1 LSPLSDPPTPLTG
14 FPGYRLSPDRP
25 LIRIHRHDRGPWW
38 FSHDK
43 TGRFDLTAPRGT
55 CYLAEEPIG
64 AFVEVFRHS
73 AFVQDSDVARRR
85 ISTLYVERP
94 VVLADCTTR
103 RARAFGVTAA
113 IHSSEDYARTQR
125 WAEAFADAGFDGI
138 RYRLS
143 HDPAQRAIGVA
154 LFGPA
159 GSAAWPVAA
168 TAPIDDALIA
178 AVQRRFGIR
187 VLPTP

>member
-1 LSPLSDPPTPLTG
+1 MSPLSDPSAPLAA
-14 FPGYRLSPDRP
+14 FPRYQLPPAHRLV
-25 LIRIHRHDRGPWW
+25 RIHRHDRGPWW

-43 TGRFDLTAPRGT
+43 TGRFDLAPPRGT

-64 AFVEVFRHS
+64 AFVEVFRYS
-73 AFVQDSDVARRR
+73 AIVQESDVVKRR
-85 ISTLYVERP
+85 ISTLHLERTAE
-94 VVLADCTTR
+94 LADCTTR
-103 RARAFGVTAA
+103 RAGAFGITAA
-113 IHSSEDYARTQR
+113 IHTSEDYARTQR
-125 WAEAFADAGFDGI
+125 WAKAFADAGFDGV

-143 HDPAQRAIGVA
+143 HDPAQRLIGIA

-159 GSAAWPVAA
+159 GPAAWPVA
-168 TAPIDDALIA
+168 TTVPIDDDLMA